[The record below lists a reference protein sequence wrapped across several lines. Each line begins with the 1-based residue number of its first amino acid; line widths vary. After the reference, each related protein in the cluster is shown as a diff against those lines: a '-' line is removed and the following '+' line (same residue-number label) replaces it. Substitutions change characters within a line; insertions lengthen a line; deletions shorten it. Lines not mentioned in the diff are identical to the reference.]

1 MTQSEI
7 LACFYIALAAAV
19 IMAIACLI
27 QNHYEV
33 KRLRRD
39 EESANDKA
47 NNERKQQHQNQQ
59 KSRYER

>member
-7 LACFYIALAAAV
+7 LACFYIAIAAAV

-33 KRLRRD
+33 KRLRSER
-39 EESANDKA
+39 EKA
-47 NNERKQQHQNQQ
+47 DAKAEDQRVEAIRNQHKKPVER
-59 KSRYER
+59 